1 MAAQAEAADAAPFVI
16 FETSLGAFSVEL
28 YSQHAPQSC
37 KNFRELARTGYYDST
52 TFHRVIR
59 GFMAQGGDPTGTGR
73 GGESIYGGKF
83 RDEITRELKHV
94 GAGVLAMANSG
105 PHTNGSQFFI
115 TEIATPWLDGRHA
128 VFGEVVEGLDI
139 VLNIAKVP
147 TGFQDRPV
155 DEVRLE
161 TVEVEIT

>member
-1 MAAQAEAADAAPFVI
+1 MAAQAEAADAAPYVI

-28 YSQHAPQSC
+28 YSQHAPRSC

-94 GAGVLAMANSG
+94 GAASWPWPTAGRTRTGRN
-105 PHTNGSQFFI
+105 FI
-115 TEIATPWLDGRHA
+115 
-128 VFGEVVEGLDI
+128 
-139 VLNIAKVP
+139 
-147 TGFQDRPV
+147 
-155 DEVRLE
+155 
-161 TVEVEIT
+161 

>member
-59 GFMAQGGDPTGTGR
+59 GFMAQGGDPRGR
-73 GGESIYGGKF
+73 DGAASPFMGANF
-83 RDEITRELKHV
+83 ATRSR
-94 GAGVLAMANSG
+94 GN
-105 PHTNGSQFFI
+105 
-115 TEIATPWLDGRHA
+115 
-128 VFGEVVEGLDI
+128 
-139 VLNIAKVP
+139 
-147 TGFQDRPV
+147 
-155 DEVRLE
+155 
-161 TVEVEIT
+161 